1 MTYTAIVNVSLRV
14 AHWLNILKIG
24 KIFIQFSFALFGLLN
39 TSQLTI
45 SINNFIKVELNRE
58 NTKEIIKELSNSEVK
73 TSMMS
78 INLKYKL
85 EALDLRFLV
94 EQTYLYYCWFINS
107 VKLTTIVYMVSLAI
121 SILQRIVTEFSL
133 WVGLQQNCFIFI
145 SLVRNIIKL

>member
-94 EQTYLYYCWFINS
+94 EQTYLYYC
-107 VKLTTIVYMVSLAI
+107 
-121 SILQRIVTEFSL
+121 
-133 WVGLQQNCFIFI
+133 
-145 SLVRNIIKL
+145 